1 MCGPGVIHHMLRKCQ
16 WTLLAQSCSL
26 HCKSGVFFQ
35 PQTLEHELKF
45 MLKFFSDINSTPHV
59 HVSNKTKTPMVLNCV
74 SSERKER
81 RRGRGKEGGRDEKR
95 KGER

>member
-1 MCGPGVIHHMLRKCQ
+1 MCSPGVIHHMLRNYQ

-35 PQTLEHELKF
+35 PRTLEHELKF

-81 RRGRGKEGGRDEKR
+81 REEGKEGGRKVKR
-95 KGER
+95 KGGR